1 MPESYGEDINT
12 MIKQLD
18 QKVFSRNHIDLS
30 PYKGH
35 DSGVFSPKLLDC
47 FWKVRKEFEELSE
60 ASM

>member
-1 MPESYGEDINT
+1 MNT

-30 PYKGH
+30 PYKRL